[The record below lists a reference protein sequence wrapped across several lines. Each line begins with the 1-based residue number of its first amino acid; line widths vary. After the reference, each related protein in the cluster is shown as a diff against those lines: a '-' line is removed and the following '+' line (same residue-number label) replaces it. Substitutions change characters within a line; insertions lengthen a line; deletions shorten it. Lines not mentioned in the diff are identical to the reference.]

1 MFLAAKRRGWSLIC
15 EIERADWMQRW
26 KSTRGNCFPKFCPD
40 VGGAALFDLRAMLL
54 FDSFRRIPGS
64 VEKVCRCFVE
74 HGILCVQLQKINQE
88 ERKIILF
95 INLFAIFSNSKLS
108 VSVSFFGNSIFRLQF
123 LILCIV
129 FFLISKFA
137 RFTISPQSEEQW
149 SVKDR

>member
-1 MFLAAKRRGWSLIC
+1 
-15 EIERADWMQRW
+15 MQRW
-26 KSTRGNCFPKFCPD
+26 KSTKGNCFPKFCPD

-74 HGILCVQLQKINQE
+74 YGILCVQLQKINQE

-137 RFTISPQSEEQW
+137 RFTISPQSEQQW
-149 SVKDR
+149 SAKDR